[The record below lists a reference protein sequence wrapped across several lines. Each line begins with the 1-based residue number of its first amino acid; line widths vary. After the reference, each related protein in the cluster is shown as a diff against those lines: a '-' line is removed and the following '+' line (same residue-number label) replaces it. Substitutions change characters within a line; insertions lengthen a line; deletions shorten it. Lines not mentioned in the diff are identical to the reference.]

1 MTEMTAIDLEK
12 KAFIPEKLDN
22 LEKFM
27 LEHEQE
33 ECPVFH
39 SFGPSIYMREVH
51 LKKDNFVIGH
61 FHNFAHMNI
70 FVKGK
75 MKMLNDDGTVSILTA
90 PMSYVGKPGRK
101 VAYILE
107 DAVWINIYSETEQD
121 VEKLEAKLLTKSIH
135 FEEQQKL
142 LGSLK
147 QIKSADDQKSYSEML
162 ISEKVLDDDI
172 KSIFGNSCNPMP
184 FGVYKYKLGDSKIN
198 GVGVFATAP
207 IEKCETIGLIANK
220 NGFTSLGHSL
230 NHSNNPNCFIS
241 SSIGDFYLSA
251 GKNISGCCG
260 GNDGDEL
267 TIDYREIIDFFKEK
281 IK

>member
-1 MTEMTAIDLEK
+1 MSEISKLANQRSLIDVVNNAEK
-12 KAFIPEKLDN
+12 IILNED
-22 LEKFM
+22 
-27 LEHEQE
+27 QV
-33 ECPVFH
+33 ECPVYH
-39 SFGPSIYMREVH
+39 SFGPNIYMREVH
-51 LKKDNFVIGH
+51 IKAGTFAIGH
-61 FHNFAHMNI
+61 HQNFEHVNI

-75 MKMLNDDGTVSILTA
+75 VRMLNDDGTVTVLTA
-90 PMSYVGKPGRK
+90 PMLFIGKPGRK
-101 VAYILE
+101 VGFAIE
-107 DAVWINIYSETEQD
+107 DIIWVNVYSETDQD

-142 LGSLK
+142 LGSIK
-147 QIKSADDQKSYSEML
+147 QIKSANDQKSYSEML
-162 ISEKVLDDDI
+162 ISEKVSDDDI
-172 KSIFGNSCNPMP
+172 KSIFGDSCNPMP

-207 IEKCETIGLIANK
+207 IEKYETIGLIANK

-230 NHSNNPNCFIS
+230 NHSDNPNCFIS
-241 SSIGDFYLSA
+241 SSISDFYLTG
-251 GKNISGCCG
+251 GKNIAGCCG